1 MKRTAVADLVA
12 YVTQIQPAQKV
23 DAYTADAWWDVLG
36 DLPVEFDAARQA
48 VARLAK
54 RQQWFTPSE
63 IRDEIRAAL
72 PPSVL
77 KAPAPVR
84 AIMRGDEEQAQ
95 DRIERNRRGANA
107 ARAAVKPFPGA
118 TREDAPEVPK
128 NLKKAR
134 QVAAEYRA
142 GQAYRDKS
150 MKLGQAGGQL
160 MNQISKQQAAL
171 SAARNPNK
179 EH

>member
-72 PPSVL
+72 PPSAL
-77 KAPAPVR
+77 AAPAPVR
-84 AIMRGDEEQAQ
+84 AIMRGDEETAQ
-95 DRIERNRRGANA
+95 DRIDRNRRGADA
-107 ARAAVKPFPGA
+107 VRAAIRPFPGA
-118 TREDAPEVPK
+118 AREDAPEVPE

-134 QVAAEYRA
+134 AMATADRL
-142 GQAYRDKS
+142 GQAYRDKNL
-150 MKLGQAGGQL
+150 KLGRAGAEAMQ
-160 MNQISKQQAAL
+160 QIN
-171 SAARNPNK
+171 RNRK
-179 EH
+179 ATT

>member
-1 MKRTAVADLVA
+1 M
-12 YVTQIQPAQKV
+12 
-23 DAYTADAWWDVLG
+23 
-36 DLPVEFDAARQA
+36 EFDAARQA

-107 ARAAVKPFPGA
+107 ARAAVRPFPGA
-118 TREDAPEVPK
+118 TREDAPDIPE
-128 NLKKAR
+128 NLRKAR
-134 QVAAEYRA
+134 EMAKEYRA
-142 GQAYRDKS
+142 SQARRDNS
-150 MKLGQAGGQL
+150 MKLGRTGAEAL
-160 MNQISKQQAAL
+160 TQINR
-171 SAARNPNK
+171 ARK
-179 EH
+179 AHQ

>member
-95 DRIERNRRGANA
+95 DRIDRNRRGADA
-107 ARAAVKPFPGA
+107 ARAAVKPFPGGRQE
-118 TREDAPEVPK
+118 TTEIPE

-134 QVAAEYRA
+134 AMAAADRL
-142 GQAYRDKS
+142 GQAYRDKNL
-150 MKLGQAGGQL
+150 KLGRAGAEAMQ
-160 MNQISKQQAAL
+160 QIN
-171 SAARNPNK
+171 RNRK
-179 EH
+179 ATT

>member
-1 MKRTAVADLVA
+1 MKRTAVADIVA
-12 YVTQIQPAQKV
+12 YVTQLNPAQKV

-72 PPSVL
+72 PPSAL
-77 KAPAPVR
+77 AAPAPVR
-84 AIMRGDEEQAQ
+84 AIMRGDEEHAQ
-95 DRIERNRRGANA
+95 GRIDRNRRGADA
-107 ARAAVKPFPGA
+107 ARAGVRPFPGA
-118 TREDAPEVPK
+118 AREDTTGIPE

-134 QVAAEYRA
+134 AAAVEYRA
-142 GQAYRDKS
+142 GQQRRDNAL
-150 MKLGQAGGQL
+150 KLGRAGGEAMTQI
-160 MNQISKQQAAL
+160 NQARKQAQQ
-171 SAARNPNK
+171 
-179 EH
+179 

>member
-72 PPSVL
+72 PPSAL
-77 KAPAPVR
+77 AAPAPVR

-95 DRIERNRRGANA
+95 DRIDRNRRGANA
-107 ARAAVKPFPGA
+107 VRAAVRPFPGA
-118 TREDAPEVPK
+118 TREDAPEVPENLRKAREVAVAYKAGQVYRDK
-128 NLKKAR
+128 NLKLG
-134 QVAAEYRA
+134 RA
-142 GQAYRDKS
+142 GNEALQRINQARKAS
-150 MKLGQAGGQL
+150 T
-160 MNQISKQQAAL
+160 
-171 SAARNPNK
+171 
-179 EH
+179 

>member
-72 PPSVL
+72 PPSAL
-77 KAPAPVR
+77 AAPAPVR

-95 DRIERNRRGANA
+95 DRIDRNRRGADA
-107 ARAAVKPFPGA
+107 VRAAIRPFPGA
-118 TREDAPEVPK
+118 VREDTPEVPE
-128 NLKKAR
+128 NLRKAR
-134 QVAAEYRA
+134 EAAAAHKA
-142 GQAYRDKS
+142 GNAYRDRNL
-150 MKLGQAGGQL
+150 KLGAAGGQL
-160 MNQISKQQAAL
+160 MNQISKQRDSL
-171 SAARNPNK
+171 SRSRK
-179 EH
+179 E